1 MEERRKEWLSDRTA
15 ELVVIVFIVILAMF
29 CCSCRCT
36 KTGVVEIVRTDTIT
50 NTEKVVEYVPETIY
64 VTVPVEG
71 KERTT
76 KDSVSHLETS
86 YATSNA
92 RINADGTLY
101 HDLNNK
107 AGARPVETK
116 AKVVTQTKTQRINH
130 NTTRT
135 VTVEKRLS
143 LWKQMKIR
151 LFPWLLLLC
160 IGLLLYVFRKP
171 IGKLVKGLV

>member
-50 NTEKVVEYVPETIY
+50 NTEKVVEYVPDTIY

-107 AGARPVETK
+107 AGERPVETK
-116 AKVVTQTKTQRINH
+116 AKVVTLTKTQKINH

-151 LFPWLLLLC
+151 LFPWLLALC